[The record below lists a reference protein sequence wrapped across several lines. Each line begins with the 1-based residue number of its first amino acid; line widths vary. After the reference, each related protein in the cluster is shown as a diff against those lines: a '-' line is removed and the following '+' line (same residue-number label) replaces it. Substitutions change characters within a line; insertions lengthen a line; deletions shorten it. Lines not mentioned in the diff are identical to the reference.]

1 MGKTTVTVKRDS
13 FHINGKPTYSE
24 IERANPRA
32 VGLLMNARFIQGIF
46 DDAFDRKRYA
56 RWGHNSFDPE
66 KHTDDLIEALPQ
78 WYDHGLRAFTVGFQ
92 GGGPCFTVDRA
103 TIDCNP
109 FGEDGT
115 KLDPAYAARMDRLIR
130 AADEIGM
137 VVIVSFFYGFQ
148 ALRLRDGKAVRNAV
162 TGASRFLKEGGYTNV
177 IIEPANEQNI
187 DKFSKH
193 PIIQTAEGM
202 ACLIDLARQESDVML
217 VGCSG
222 GGGDVYREI
231 CETSDVLLFHGNGC
245 SRQRFSNVIRRLREW
260 VPGRPLVCNEDS
272 QAIGNMVTAVAQQAS
287 WGYYNNMT
295 KQEPP
300 ADWGITAGEDRFFA
314 IRMAREIGIDVA
326 EPPEEEQ
333 HYLQGLEPE
342 MTYNNQ
348 RWIRLASLHPE
359 RIDFVDFFRNG
370 VPYYRSYDEPFTINF
385 ISNWNYGGV
394 ENEKDDREWRAEVHL
409 GDGRVIEKVVTLA

>member
-1 MGKTTVTVKRDS
+1 MGKTTVTAKKDS

-24 IERANPRA
+24 IPRVNPRA
-32 VGLLMNARFIQGIF
+32 EGLLMNARFIQGVF
-46 DDAFDRKRYA
+46 DDAFDRERYA
-56 RWGHNSFDPE
+56 RWGHDTFDPE
-66 KHTDDLIEALPQ
+66 KHTDDLIKVLPE
-78 WYDHGLRAFTVGFQ
+78 WYEHGLRAFTVGFQ

-103 TIDCNP
+103 TIECNP

-115 KLDPAYAARMDRLIR
+115 QLDPAYAGRMDRLIR

-137 VVIVSFFYGFQ
+137 VVVVSFFYGHQ

-162 TGASRFLKEGGYTNV
+162 TGASRFLREGGYTNV

-187 DKFSKH
+187 DIFARH
-193 PIIQTAEGM
+193 PIIRTAEGM
-202 ACLIDLARQESDVML
+202 ACLIDLARQESGGML

-222 GGGDVYREI
+222 GGGDIYREI
-231 CETSDVLLFHGNGC
+231 CEASDVLLIHGNSC
-245 SRQRFSNVIRRLREW
+245 SRQRLSNVIGQVREW
-260 VPGRPLVCNEDS
+260 VPGRPVVCNEDS
-272 QAIGNMVTAVAQQAS
+272 QAIGNMVTAMAQKVS

-300 ADWGITAGEDRFFA
+300 ADWGITPGEDRFFA

-333 HYLQGLEPE
+333 YYLQGLEPD

-359 RIDFVDFFRNG
+359 TIDFVDFYRNG
-370 VPYYRSYDEPFTINF
+370 VRFYRAYDEPFSINF
-385 ISNWNYGGV
+385 LSNWKFDGV
-394 ENEKDDREWRAEVHL
+394 ENEKDDQEWRAEIHL
-409 GDGRVIEKVVTLA
+409 GDDRVIEKIVKL